1 MIDFKNIFPCPP
13 PPTATTT
20 TPPHTENHIFM
31 DVNVNLLLWIWAQ
44 IKYPFSWMGIPTSVW
59 QITLTFLNPFIK
71 NTFKKSNFVINEVFL
86 IGVNAT
92 TVKKYSGKY
101 LRSLNRGVYELFND
115 KKWKQR
121 EWRKLYSNTTQD
133 KRTQCRTI
141 VTAGAGLWKQNC
153 ADERIFP
160 QAIYILTDSRA
171 YLFSVFP
178 FPFIRNKLM
187 TK

>member
-1 MIDFKNIFPCPP
+1 MLTFCYEFELRLYIRFLGWGSQLASNYAD
-13 PPTATTT
+13 
-20 TPPHTENHIFM
+20 PPHPLHHEHIHKS
-31 DVNVNLLLWIWAQ
+31 NLL
-44 IKYPFSWMGIPTSVW
+44 
-59 QITLTFLNPFIK
+59 
-71 NTFKKSNFVINEVFL
+71 INEVFL

-92 TVKKYSGKY
+92 TVKKYFGKY
-101 LRSLNRGVYELFND
+101 LRSLNRWVYGLFND

-121 EWRKLYSNTTQD
+121 ERRKLYSNTTKD
-133 KRTQCRTI
+133 NRTQCRTI
-141 VTAGAGLWKQNC
+141 VTAGAGLWKQSC

-160 QAIYILTDSRA
+160 QAIYIPTDSRA